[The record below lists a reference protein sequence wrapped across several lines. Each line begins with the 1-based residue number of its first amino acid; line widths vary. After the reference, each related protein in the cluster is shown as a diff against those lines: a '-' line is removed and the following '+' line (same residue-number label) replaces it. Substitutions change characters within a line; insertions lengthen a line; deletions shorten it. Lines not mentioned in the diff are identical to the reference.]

1 MQSFPSFLNLQNRP
15 VLVVGGGE
23 NAARKIR
30 LLLKA
35 EADIT
40 VVAPHVNSEIAGLAD
55 QGRIRHRASP
65 FSPA

>member
-1 MQSFPSFLNLQNRP
+1 MQSFPGFLNLQDRA

-35 EADIT
+35 GYQRVRAL
-40 VVAPHVNSEIAGLAD
+40 HGGLQAWED
-55 QGRIRHRASP
+55 QG
-65 FSPA
+65 